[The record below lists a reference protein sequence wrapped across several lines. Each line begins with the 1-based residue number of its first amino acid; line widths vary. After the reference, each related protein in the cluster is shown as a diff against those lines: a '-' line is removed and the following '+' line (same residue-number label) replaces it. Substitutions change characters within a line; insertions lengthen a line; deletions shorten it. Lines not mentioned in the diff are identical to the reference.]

1 MAVDVTKIRG
11 KGNYLK
17 QLDAEGFDVFIGNKK
32 IDPGI
37 KKEKVEALKGVG
49 MRIEVKKGT
58 IRPTPSGGTPLEKE
72 SGAYPEPWVVVQD
85 ATGKMLFIEDARRV
99 VIPENV
105 WRKYTSDQLD
115 KKAPFSRKA
124 ESKPA
129 FESRIP
135 GLPVSGVGKVGKV
148 GSSE

>member
-1 MAVDVTKIRG
+1 M
-11 KGNYLK
+11 L
-17 QLDAEGFDVFIGNKK
+17 FD
-32 IDPGI
+32 
-37 KKEKVEALKGVG
+37 
-49 MRIEVKKGT
+49 RS
-58 IRPTPSGGTPLEKE
+58 PSGGVPIEKAPGE
-72 SGAYPEPWVVVQD
+72 YPEPWVVVQD